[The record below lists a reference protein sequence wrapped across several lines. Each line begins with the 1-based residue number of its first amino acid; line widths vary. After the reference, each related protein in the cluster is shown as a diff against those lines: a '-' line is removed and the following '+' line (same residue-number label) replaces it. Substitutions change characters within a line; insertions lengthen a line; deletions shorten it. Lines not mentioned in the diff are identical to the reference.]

1 MPGAEHLPRGEVQPR
16 GRLSPALLAGPGL
29 FRWRVGQQGTAHEAN
44 GQGERPQRP
53 ERAPDALHRA
63 KAPQRRPDKDREER
77 AGEPHRPADDTR
89 GQPLAALVPFLGAGL
104 DGGVQKGRAQPRRDT
119 EQYPEPPACG
129 PGQEGR
135 RKEPAAEQGRAP
147 ERRAARAVPVLQKAA
162 DHTPHPECR
171 DQDAE
176 RQPGPLFRE
185 AVLLHDRLLE
195 HAPGRG
201 QAC

>member
-1 MPGAEHLPRGEVQPR
+1 M
-16 GRLSPALLAGPGL
+16 
-29 FRWRVGQQGTAHEAN
+29 
-44 GQGERPQRP
+44 RP
-53 ERAPDALHRA
+53 
-63 KAPQRRPDKDREER
+63 
-77 AGEPHRPADDTR
+77 
-89 GQPLAALVPFLGAGL
+89 F
-104 DGGVQKGRAQPRRDT
+104 
-119 EQYPEPPACG
+119 